1 MKWFPPRKR
10 TKIYV
15 IALVAGVL
23 LSVVVWWSLQPSYH
37 GKSLEWWLEQA
48 NQGTWDDRSL
58 DASSESVT
66 QAVLHVGQR
75 AVPTLLKMLKD
86 EHPRW
91 KGKLEAWTGS
101 VERLPTIHF
110 QDRSRIV
117 NNAAIIGFAILKK
130 KADNALPE
138 LRSMLHDTNTCQRAA
153 EALRAI
159 GPQTI
164 PLLLEGTTNNEPA
177 IRSWS
182 AYALASFET
191 SAPMLSERMW
201 ALRQD
206 TNEMVASYA
215 WSWLFLHE
223 TQNVDIAREALRDGR
238 RFPVGIA

>member
-159 GPQTI
+159 GP
-164 PLLLEGTTNNEPA
+164 
-177 IRSWS
+177 